1 MKVKNRNVNA
11 INGTEKG
18 RIRRRIWQ
26 DRQLYLMIS
35 IPLIFLFLF
44 SYWPMYGVLIA
55 FQKFS
60 PTRGVFGSKW
70 IGLANFKR
78 FFSTPSATRT
88 IANTFRLSLYSLI
101 AGIPFPILLAILLN
115 ECRGLRYKKAI
126 QMITY
131 APYFIS
137 TVVMVAILFQLLDPR
152 TGLVNI
158 FLNKLGIGPVDFM
171 TDQSLFRS
179 VYVWSGIWQGAGFN
193 AIIYIS
199 ALSAIDQELYEA
211 ARIDGANS
219 WQLTTKIITPNMK
232 PVLRVSIVLIT
243 TSSFKAFDSIYVMTG
258 GGPAHATEVMASHM
272 YNKAFLQLNY
282 GYGCAIGLIL
292 FLFCLVFSGV
302 IQTILKD
309 RG

>member
-126 QMITY
+126 PDDHLCPLFY
-131 APYFIS
+131 LHCCYGSYPVPASGSPY
-137 TVVMVAILFQLLDPR
+137 R
-152 TGLVNI
+152 TG
-158 FLNKLGIGPVDFM
+158 
-171 TDQSLFRS
+171 Q
-179 VYVWSGIWQGAGFN
+179 
-193 AIIYIS
+193 YIP
-199 ALSAIDQELYEA
+199 E
-211 ARIDGANS
+211 
-219 WQLTTKIITPNMK
+219 
-232 PVLRVSIVLIT
+232 
-243 TSSFKAFDSIYVMTG
+243 
-258 GGPAHATEVMASHM
+258 
-272 YNKAFLQLNY
+272 
-282 GYGCAIGLIL
+282 
-292 FLFCLVFSGV
+292 
-302 IQTILKD
+302 
-309 RG
+309 

>member
-88 IANTFRLSLYSLI
+88 IAKTFRLSLY
-101 AGIPFPILLAILLN
+101 
-115 ECRGLRYKKAI
+115 
-126 QMITY
+126 
-131 APYFIS
+131 
-137 TVVMVAILFQLLDPR
+137 
-152 TGLVNI
+152 
-158 FLNKLGIGPVDFM
+158 
-171 TDQSLFRS
+171 
-179 VYVWSGIWQGAGFN
+179 
-193 AIIYIS
+193 
-199 ALSAIDQELYEA
+199 
-211 ARIDGANS
+211 
-219 WQLTTKIITPNMK
+219 
-232 PVLRVSIVLIT
+232 
-243 TSSFKAFDSIYVMTG
+243 
-258 GGPAHATEVMASHM
+258 
-272 YNKAFLQLNY
+272 
-282 GYGCAIGLIL
+282 
-292 FLFCLVFSGV
+292 
-302 IQTILKD
+302 
-309 RG
+309 